1 MVIRELNKL
10 DLPFLLEVRNHEST
24 RENLENNSVFNI
36 EQCIKWFKTLNSPW
50 FIIEVD
56 TIPVGYIRTD
66 NECIGIDIHMDFR
79 KKGYAKQAFLEY
91 LKNKKYAKLWVFDNN
106 FAKDLYI
113 KLGFVETK
121 NFKYIREKLYI
132 EMEYIKN
139 EKIKK

>member
-1 MVIRELNKL
+1 MVIRELNEL

-24 RENLENNSVFNI
+24 RENLENNSVFSI
-36 EQCIKWFKTLNSPW
+36 EQCTKWFKTLNSPW

-56 TIPVGYIRTD
+56 NTPVGYIRID
-66 NECIGIDIHMDFR
+66 NEYVGIAIHMNFR

-91 LKNKKYAKLWVFDNN
+91 LKDKKYAKLWVFDNN
-106 FAKDLYI
+106 FAKNLYI

-132 EMEYIKN
+132 EMEYVKN
-139 EKIKK
+139 EI

>member
-1 MVIRELNKL
+1 MVIRELNEL

-24 RENLENNSVFNI
+24 RENLENNSVFSI
-36 EQCIKWFKTLNSPW
+36 EQCTKWFKTLNSPW

-56 TIPVGYIRTD
+56 NTPVGYIRID
-66 NECIGIDIHMDFR
+66 NEYVGIDIHMNFR

-91 LKNKKYAKLWVFDNN
+91 LKDKKYAKLWVFDNN
-106 FAKDLYI
+106 FAKNLYI

-132 EMEYIKN
+132 EMEYVKN
-139 EKIKK
+139 EI

>member
-1 MVIRELNKL
+1 MVIRELNEL

-24 RENLENNSVFNI
+24 RENLENNSVFSI
-36 EQCIKWFKTLNSPW
+36 EQCTKWFKTLNSPW

-56 TIPVGYIRTD
+56 NTPVGYIRID
-66 NECIGIDIHMDFR
+66 NEYVGIDIHMDFR

-91 LKNKKYAKLWVFDNN
+91 LKDKKYAKLWVFDNN
-106 FAKDLYI
+106 FAKNLYI

-132 EMEYIKN
+132 EMEYVKN
-139 EKIKK
+139 EI